1 MSCLPKFVIWVVTSH
16 YVTISVKAFLPFRTV
31 QISHFFTAPL
41 ALTQSYIQNNSNS
54 QLHKNL
60 NQLVKEIILSKLTIT
75 PVPLHSGVLPLLPL
89 HTTQSRRH
97 SPHCKQYP
105 VHCSGRGGTEPGAA
119 RLVPAGLGSKPA
131 PGISWPGGKRRRRT
145 ELLRLTVQLIIGLI
159 SPSFFNGIC
168 GRGCLI

>member
-1 MSCLPKFVIWVVTSH
+1 M
-16 YVTISVKAFLPFRTV
+16 PFRTV

-97 SPHCKQYP
+97 SPHCTLQTVPSTLQRAGRYGAGR
-105 VHCSGRGGTEPGAA
+105 CSTCARGPWQQTGSWDQ
-119 RLVPAGLGSKPA
+119 LAGGEEAEKDRATASD
-131 PGISWPGGKRRRRT
+131 
-145 ELLRLTVQLIIGLI
+145 
-159 SPSFFNGIC
+159 SPIDHRANFPFFF
-168 GRGCLI
+168 